1 MLQLDLI
8 ICKNFPDGIGFE
20 GMEGSWRT
28 AEAWHCE
35 RPEKAIGEV
44 AASVAVDSPGW
55 KGSCKEVEAWYHA
68 ESL

>member
-35 RPEKAIGEV
+35 RPEKVLGEG
-44 AASVAVDSPGW
+44 ATSVTVD
-55 KGSCKEVEAWYHA
+55 GSGLKEYCKDIEAY
-68 ESL
+68 